1 MLELD
6 FEDCKQLA
14 KRLAWFDAV
23 MLHNTNENDVIEVLI
38 PQELD
43 KQCIYDFIILLT
55 NPFTD
60 MIDINRFLAETLI
73 NAESVEAFFYFHSY
87 FCSENLLFIIM
98 QVLLDFKMSL
108 IANLLKLSLMH
119 YENTLYTTDLFRIL
133 QNKIGHSNSN
143 FIQYMQTNLT
153 EEEILLHHKVVKQP
167 WNILVQRDVRWN
179 VTKLKKILRNYER
192 SLHSPHF
199 IITFPESDVVSYMD
213 NL

>member
-23 MLHNTNENDVIEVLI
+23 MLHNTNENDVVEVLI

-108 IANLLKLSLMH
+108 IAN
-119 YENTLYTTDLFRIL
+119 Y
-133 QNKIGHSNSN
+133 
-143 FIQYMQTNLT
+143 
-153 EEEILLHHKVVKQP
+153 
-167 WNILVQRDVRWN
+167 
-179 VTKLKKILRNYER
+179 
-192 SLHSPHF
+192 
-199 IITFPESDVVSYMD
+199 
-213 NL
+213 

>member
-1 MLELD
+1 MLEYD

-23 MLHNTNENDVIEVLI
+23 MLHNTNENDVVEVLI

-87 FCSENLLFIIM
+87 FCSENLL
-98 QVLLDFKMSL
+98 
-108 IANLLKLSLMH
+108 LKLCKFCLISKCL
-119 YENTLYTTDLFRIL
+119 
-133 QNKIGHSNSN
+133 
-143 FIQYMQTNLT
+143 
-153 EEEILLHHKVVKQP
+153 
-167 WNILVQRDVRWN
+167 
-179 VTKLKKILRNYER
+179 
-192 SLHSPHF
+192 
-199 IITFPESDVVSYMD
+199 
-213 NL
+213 